1 MSDIDAA
8 PQESRTFLLT
18 PKDRQGVVL
27 GLDWAQI
34 AAFGGASLLSIL
46 LLMAGGGL
54 FVSAVPAVCGAVLAY
69 GRWRGLPLVGWLGVI
84 AHHLNVV
91 RRGRQW
97 VGSAPFDGS
106 AGDLPGC
113 LSGLRIDEEA
123 MEGKEIGMVQDLSNG
138 RVSAVLEVTGADFLL
153 LAEEEQLD
161 MLEGWGRVLGAHAV
175 EGAPVK
181 AISWTQIASR
191 GSLRDHISWIQSLKA
206 ERNKTAARSYRQLVD
221 NAAPRTTRH
230 TTYLTV
236 TVGDS
241 GRSGEVGSRA
251 TREDALRTSLRAVER
266 SLTTA
271 ELRRWRILD
280 AAELR
285 QLLSECCDP
294 TTRGGLAKRVGD
306 LAERV
311 GVSDEAGCGPS
322 ETWTDWAWFETDR
335 CGHVTFLVEDWPRH
349 PARGDWMTLF
359 LATGQWARRMHVTFE
374 PVPAYDAHKKIERQA
389 FKLDSDRAQREE
401 SGRRIGA
408 AWRQARE
415 GVERREEELV
425 AGYSEMAYYGLVT
438 VSATDGTT
446 LDDAVAGVLDATRT
460 AGVTVRPL
468 VGEQDL
474 AWAASLPFGLQ
485 AKHRILSQ

>member
-1 MSDIDAA
+1 MQSETEAA
-8 PQESRTFLLT
+8 ERRTFLLT

-27 GLDWAQI
+27 GLDWGQI
-34 AAFGGASLLSIL
+34 VAFGGASLMSIL

-54 FVSAVPAVCGAVLAY
+54 FVSAAPAVVGAVLAY
-69 GRWRGLPLVGWLGVI
+69 GRWRGLPLVGWIGVLG
-84 AHHLNVV
+84 HYFNMR

-97 VGSAPFDGS
+97 AGSEPFDGT

-113 LSGLRIDEEA
+113 LTGLRIEA
-123 MEGKEIGMVQDLSNG
+123 DTMDGREIGVAHDLSNA
-138 RVSAVLEVTGADFLL
+138 RSSVVLEVAGADFLL
-153 LAEEEQLD
+153 LAEDEQIA
-161 MLEGWGRVLGAHAV
+161 MLEGWGKVLGAHAV
-175 EGAPVK
+175 EGAPVR

-191 GSLRDHISWIQSLKA
+191 GSLRDHISWIASLRA
-206 ERNKTAARSYRQLVD
+206 ERDQTAARSYRQLVED
-221 NAAPRTTRH
+221 ASPRTTRH

-241 GRSGEVGSRA
+241 GTSGEVGSSG
-251 TREDALRTSLRAVER
+251 TRGDEVRSSLKAVQR
-266 SLTTA
+266 SLAAA
-271 ELRRWRILD
+271 ELRRFRILD
-280 AAELR
+280 ASEMR

-294 TTRGGLAKRVGD
+294 TTRGGLARRVGS

-311 GVSDEAGCGPS
+311 GVSDEGGCGPS
-322 ETWTDWAWFETDR
+322 QAWTDWAWYETDR

-349 PARGDWMTLF
+349 PTRGDWMTDF
-359 LATGQWARRMHVTFE
+359 LATGQWARRVHVTFE
-374 PVPAYDAHKKIERQA
+374 PINAYDAHKRIERQA
-389 FKLDSDRAQREE
+389 FKLDSDAAQREE

-438 VSATDGTT
+438 VSATDGKT

-460 AGVTVRPL
+460 AGVSVRL
-468 VGEQDL
+468 LMGEQDR

-485 AKHRILSQ
+485 AKQRLLSR